1 MKPCHLMPNAS
12 SRIPPTSA
20 PHRRATR
27 LQRLFGLCALLFAL
41 PAAQAAGDLTRQE
54 PLVITLQVGCDATPP
69 RFSPDTLTLES
80 GRLYALRLMNGG
92 SKPCYFGSQA
102 LADAVYSRK
111 VVALDATGTD
121 GGRGVWADTPHRGRS
136 RPCGRMV
143 VPAGAYRPLR
153 RRHVHPR
160 AGRSRHEGGDRGEV
174 SAGRARAAA
183 RLARSRC
190 ARTIRAARV

>member
-111 VVALDATGTD
+111 VVALDATGRTVAEVY
-121 GGRGVWADTPHRGRS
+121 GPIRRIEVAAGNTVEWWFLPVRTGRFDDVMSTRALAE
-136 RPCGRMV
+136 
-143 VPAGAYRPLR
+143 AGMKA
-153 RRHVHPR
+153 VI
-160 AGRSRHEGGDRGEV
+160 EV
-174 SAGRARAAA
+174 K
-183 RLARSRC
+183 
-190 ARTIRAARV
+190 